1 MFQIGLVIQYCL
13 PIYSEYLAVQVINKL
28 CNTRSPDVKGVLTVH
43 DNEWRL
49 Y

>member
-28 CNTRSPDVKGVLTVH
+28 CNTRSPDVKGVLTVP
-43 DNEWRL
+43 DNKWRFS
-49 Y
+49 